1 MHYIV
6 ALGNPGEE
14 YENTRHNVG
23 FLMLDYV
30 VEKSDLSTPNY
41 SMAYEGRVTK
51 GKINGEEV
59 MFLYPETFMN
69 HSGVAVRKL
78 VPLDEIGNLIVI
90 YDDVDLP
97 LGKVKIS
104 HGRGDGGHNG
114 IKSIIGSLGDKD
126 FVRVRVGISLVNTET
141 GLPVRPQGDKLGDFV
156 LKKFTKGELEEL
168 ELVKTKVKELMEMI
182 VKEGVVKAMN
192 KFNEK

>member
-51 GKINGEEV
+51 GKISGEEI

-78 VPLDEIGNLIVI
+78 VPLDEIGKLIVI

-104 HGRGDGGHNG
+104 YGRGDGGHNG

-126 FVRVRVGISLVNTET
+126 FIRVRVGISPVNTET

-168 ELVKTKVKELMEMI
+168 DKVKENVLGLLKI
-182 VKEGVVKAMN
+182 IIKDGVSIAMN
-192 KFNEK
+192 EGNG

>member
-6 ALGNPGEE
+6 VLGNPGEE

-30 VEKSDLSTPNY
+30 VEKLDLPTPNY
-41 SMAYEGRVTK
+41 SMAYEGRLTK
-51 GKINGEEV
+51 GNINGEEA

-69 HSGVAVRKL
+69 HSGMAVRKL
-78 VPLDEIGNLIVI
+78 VPTNEIGNLIVV

-97 LGKVKIS
+97 LGKIKIS

-114 IKSIIGSLGDKD
+114 IKSIISSLGDKD
-126 FVRVRVGISLVNTET
+126 FIRVRVGISPVNTET

-168 ELVKTKVKELMEMI
+168 DKVKENVFRLLKVI
-182 VKEGVVKAMN
+182 IKDGVSIAMN
-192 KFNEK
+192 EGNG